1 MSEKKLSQ
9 PSTRRG
15 LWTLA
20 CVVPVMALGGCVDYL
35 KHSDTVTFAAG
46 DAQDWNRVVHTA
58 DPWPPYVTN
67 TRIPGDGRRTA
78 TVIRR
83 YSTGA
88 GASAPADGSAGGAVA
103 PE

>member
-15 LWTLA
+15 LWALA
-20 CVVPVMALGGCVDYL
+20 CVVPVIGLGGCVDYL

-46 DAQDWNRVVHTA
+46 DAQNWNKVVHTA

-78 TVIRR
+78 TVIQR

-88 GASAPADGSAGGAVA
+88 GAAAPTADNSGDTGA